1 MCVAM
6 QRRGGFGGSCSF
18 VVAISAR
25 FGLLQVFI
33 AAAEQPMLCS
43 AAGVDRTFCTSSIC
57 LKVCPGLASVP
68 YVSPSGAIHL
78 CGVLSVC
85 VQMAGCD
92 HYSPVL

>member
-1 MCVAM
+1 MGGLVRLWLSAYLSAPASEEEEEEEVEDVRARVCAAM

-57 LKVCPGLASVP
+57 W
-68 YVSPSGAIHL
+68 
-78 CGVLSVC
+78 
-85 VQMAGCD
+85 
-92 HYSPVL
+92 